1 MDDKT
6 VAQIKKL
13 QQIIQ
18 DLKDQLEQEQAV
30 KKSEVSMNY
39 DLKCYNKKLE
49 IQIKEISRINE
60 SFLDQLVKLRLQL
73 GSIFD
78 QS

>member
-1 MDDKT
+1 
-6 VAQIKKL
+6 
-13 QQIIQ
+13 
-18 DLKDQLEQEQAV
+18 
-30 KKSEVSMNY
+30 MNY